1 MAHGPLEYYV
11 IGFNGHRF
19 SGEIAP
25 AIKEAVDF
33 GAIRVLDLVFV
44 SKDRSGAVARLEYQD
59 FDGEVARAF
68 AALDQ
73 SGDGMFSGED
83 LDEIGT
89 GLENDSSAA
98 LVLVEHLWAKKI
110 REAVLAA
117 NGRLI
122 QNGILTEEAA
132 PVVESTTA

>member
-25 AIKEAVDF
+25 AIKEAVDH

-44 SKDRSGAVARLEYQD
+44 SKDRSGAVTRLEYQD

-68 AALDQ
+68 AALDRNA
-73 SGDGMFSGED
+73 DGMFSGED
-83 LDEIGT
+83 LDEIGS

-110 REAVLAA
+110 REAVLGA

-122 QNGILTEEAA
+122 QNGILTEDAA
-132 PVVESTTA
+132 ASVEPTTA

>member
-1 MAHGPLEYYV
+1 MTQGPLEYYV
-11 IGFNGHRF
+11 IGFDGHRF

-25 AIKEAVDF
+25 AIEEAVVS

-44 SKDRSGAVARLEYQD
+44 TKDASGKVTRLEYED
-59 FDGEVARAF
+59 FDGDVARAF

-73 SGDGMFSGED
+73 NAEGMFSGED
-83 LDEIGT
+83 LDEIGS

-98 LVLVEHLWAKKI
+98 LVLVEHLWARKI
-110 REAVLAA
+110 RDAVLRA

-122 QNGILTEEAA
+122 ENGILTEDA
-132 PVVESTTA
+132 VRIVEPTMA

>member
-25 AIKEAVDF
+25 AIKEAVDL

>member
-11 IGFNGHRF
+11 IGFDGHRF

-25 AIKEAVDF
+25 AIKEAVDS
-33 GAIRVLDLVFV
+33 GAIRVLDMVFV
-44 SKDRSGAVARLEYQD
+44 TKDLSGTVTRLEYQD

-73 SGDGMFSGED
+73 SADGMFSGGD
-83 LDEIGT
+83 LDEIGG

-98 LVLVEHLWAKKI
+98 LVLVEHLWAAKI
-110 REAVLAA
+110 REAVLRA

-122 QNGILTEEAA
+122 QNGILTEDAA
-132 PVVESTTA
+132 RTVEPSTA